1 MLVGVR
7 GFITSIDILKQ
18 KINLIGAVP
27 LIFVQEAVAKI
38 NGNLYVFSATASG
51 TKIRGT
57 AIALPLDSLLLLGV
71 SPKPAFRPS
80 RGRA

>member
-38 NGNLYVFSATASG
+38 NGNLYVFSATA
-51 TKIRGT
+51 
-57 AIALPLDSLLLLGV
+57 
-71 SPKPAFRPS
+71 
-80 RGRA
+80 